1 MRRTVTHIIET
12 MTPEPG
18 GLACTLVGLFE
29 FQKRKGWGVE
39 VVSRE
44 NIEQAETAVAAAD
57 LTHVHG
63 TDGTVIRQLW
73 PTLKMTHKRYV
84 VSTYASKMPRPHR
97 SSPVQRVKERLA
109 SLGYR
114 GKVLRKAWCLHALT
128 ESEANQLKRGWGIQR
143 VKVLPMGVDTRAAE
157 PEQDVE
163 AAAVCPGQ
171 RMVLYLGPL
180 HPGEGLVPFLK
191 AAALVADKF
200 EDLRLVLAGA
210 EQPRWTDMIRAAV
223 RRQGFED
230 RVTLLPSPGPEQM
243 GQLLREM
250 ILLVAPVP
258 GEGCPVAPL
267 QALACGKPVIVSP
280 GCNLPEVE
288 LGKAGWIVKP
298 RRRELQS
305 VLHEAFSRAPA
316 DLEEMGRRGL
326 RIIEERYTWDRIGHE
341 YLNLYARILG

>member
-1 MRRTVTHIIET
+1 MERSVTHIIET
-12 MTPEPG
+12 ITPEPG
-18 GLACTLVGLFE
+18 GLACTLAGLFE
-29 FQKRKGWGVE
+29 FQRRKGWRVE

-44 NIEQAETAVAAAD
+44 NLDRADTAVGAAD

-63 TDGTVIRQLW
+63 TDGAVLRRLW
-73 PTLKMTHKRYV
+73 PMLKMTHKRYV

-97 SSPVQRVKERLA
+97 SSAVRWTKERLA

-114 GKVLRKAWCLHALT
+114 GKVLRKAWCLHSLT
-128 ESEANQLKRGWGIQR
+128 ESEADQLKRSRGIHR
-143 VKVLPMGVDTRAAE
+143 VKVLPLGIDICPAE
-157 PEQDVE
+157 QEQDTG
-163 AAAVCPGQ
+163 AAAVCPGKG
-171 RMVLYLGPL
+171 MVLYLGPL

-191 AAALVADKF
+191 AAALVADRF

-210 EQPRWTDMIRAAV
+210 EQPRWTEMIRAAV

-230 RVTLLPSPGPEQM
+230 RVTLLPSPDPERMQ
-243 GQLLREM
+243 QLLREM

-258 GEGCPVAPL
+258 GQCCPVAPL

-288 LGKAGWIVKP
+288 LGKAGWIVQPK
-298 RRRELQS
+298 RRELQS
-305 VLHEAFSRAPA
+305 VLHEAFARAPA

-326 RIIEERYTWDRIGHE
+326 SIIVERYSWDRIGHE

>member
-1 MRRTVTHIIET
+1 
-12 MTPEPG
+12 
-18 GLACTLVGLFE
+18 
-29 FQKRKGWGVE
+29 
-39 VVSRE
+39 
-44 NIEQAETAVAAAD
+44 
-57 LTHVHG
+57 
-63 TDGTVIRQLW
+63 
-73 PTLKMTHKRYV
+73 
-84 VSTYASKMPRPHR
+84 MPRPHR
-97 SSPVQRVKERLA
+97 RSAVQRIKERLA

-128 ESEANQLKRGWGIQR
+128 ESEAEQLKRSRGIYR
-143 VKVLPMGVDTRAAE
+143 VKVLPMGIDICTAEQEPDTG
-157 PEQDVE
+157 
-163 AAAVCPGQ
+163 AAAVCPGK

-180 HPGEGLVPFLK
+180 HPGEGLVPLLK

-210 EQPRWTDMIRAAV
+210 EQPRWTEMIRAAV

-230 RVTLLPSPGPEQM
+230 RVTLLPSPDPEQM
-243 GQLLREM
+243 QRLLREM

-258 GEGCPVAPL
+258 GECCPVAPL
-267 QALACGKPVIVSP
+267 QALAGGKPVIISP

-298 RRRELQS
+298 KRRELQS
-305 VLHEAFSRAPA
+305 VLHEAFSRAPG
-316 DLEEMGRRGL
+316 DLEEMGRRGA

>member
-1 MRRTVTHIIET
+1 MERSVTHIIET

-18 GLACTLVGLFE
+18 GLACTLAGLFE
-29 FQKRKGWGVE
+29 FQRRKGWRVE

-44 NIEQAETAVAAAD
+44 NLERADTAIGAAD

-63 TDGTVIRQLW
+63 TDGAVIRQLW
-73 PTLKMTHKRYV
+73 PMLKMTHKRYV
-84 VSTYASKMPRPHR
+84 LSTYARKMPRPHR
-97 SSPVQRVKERLA
+97 RSAVQRIKERLA

-128 ESEANQLKRGWGIQR
+128 ESEAEQLKRSRGIYR
-143 VKVLPMGVDTRAAE
+143 VKVLPMGIDICTAEQEPDTG
-157 PEQDVE
+157 
-163 AAAVCPGQ
+163 AAAVCPGK

-180 HPGEGLVPFLK
+180 HPGEGLVPLLK

-210 EQPRWTDMIRAAV
+210 EQPRWTEMIRAAV
-223 RRQGFED
+223 RRQGFQD
-230 RVTLLPSPGPEQM
+230 RVTLLPSPDPERMQ
-243 GQLLREM
+243 QLLREM

-258 GEGCPVAPL
+258 GQWCPVAPL

-288 LGKAGWIVKP
+288 FGKAGWVVKP

-316 DLEEMGRRGL
+316 DLEEMGRRGA
-326 RIIEERYTWDRIGHE
+326 RIVEERYSWDRIGHE
-341 YLNLYARILG
+341 YLNLYARLLG